1 MGMKRLSA
9 VVTSAGIATA
19 IGLSEE
25 STWRSLLTGKS
36 GVAPLNA
43 YEYRGMKLPVGCCN
57 LDSVKSHLESRG
69 IPFAE
74 KEQRAV
80 LLAFYVISKALEKK
94 EAPKTG
100 EKRGLYVGSSLTTN
114 EYLARG
120 YENCF
125 AGRRNPA
132 SAIMDGA
139 NCYFSSRIS
148 QVFGFRDSCVTIS
161 SSCASGLQC
170 IGFAMRDLELGMVDE
185 AVVVGVDSALIKAL
199 LDTWMSARILSK
211 IDPAETASRPFCNT
225 RRGFVYAEGAGCI
238 VLRRKD
244 SDPLL
249 KITGVDFNCGPDN
262 LFAVTQGDLIRCM
275 RGALS
280 NAGVSPEE
288 IDFVHASASGSRQGD
303 LEEAKAL
310 NAVFGRGIPVYA
322 SKSLYGN
329 SHGASGITNLIH
341 SMLALRFRHLPPN
354 ANVYE
359 KDPEI
364 EPLINCYY
372 AEPVSSPL
380 NTGLLNTFGFG
391 GMNAS
396 IVFQRVK

>member
-249 KITGVDFNCGPDN
+249 KITGVDFNCGPDKFVRRDTGGSDPVHERGSQQCRRVSRRDR
-262 LFAVTQGDLIRCM
+262 LCACERQRIQAGGPRGGQGTEC
-275 RGALS
+275 
-280 NAGVSPEE
+280 GVWKRDP
-288 IDFVHASASGSRQGD
+288 RLC
-303 LEEAKAL
+303 LE
-310 NAVFGRGIPVYA
+310 VPV
-322 SKSLYGN
+322 
-329 SHGASGITNLIH
+329 
-341 SMLALRFRHLPPN
+341 R
-354 ANVYE
+354 E
-359 KDPEI
+359 
-364 EPLINCYY
+364 
-372 AEPVSSPL
+372 
-380 NTGLLNTFGFG
+380 
-391 GMNAS
+391 
-396 IVFQRVK
+396 